1 MYTRGLGC
9 PHIIAYKQNFKLLS
23 LPLQL
28 ALAEVI
34 PELHL
39 LEQVASEEHIGTLA
53 ENLLEAMTDND
64 TCQAKVGSAGS
75 SRLGV

>member
-1 MYTRGLGC
+1 MFA
-9 PHIIAYKQNFKLLS
+9 PPF
-23 LPLQL
+23 QL

-53 ENLLEAMTDND
+53 ENLLEAMMDND
-64 TCQAKVGSAGS
+64 TCQAKVRGT
-75 SRLGV
+75 